1 MKRAL
6 VGVMVLGLALSGC
19 GFGKSRLNPF
29 NWFGAPRQGAPVAT
43 YAAPQDTRGLID
55 TVVTLNVEPYTG
67 GVIVRATGVPPTQ
80 GFWDAALVALP
91 VDDKGQL
98 VYEFRIKPPTTTAA
112 AGTQPSREIAVAASV
127 STYTLQGISSIT
139 VQGARNALK
148 ARP

>member
-6 VGVMVLGLALSGC
+6 VGVMVLGMALSGC

-29 NWFGAPRQGAPVAT
+29 NWFGGPRQGVTVTA

-55 TVVTLNVEPYTG
+55 TVVTLKVEPYTG

-80 GFWDAALVALP
+80 GFWDASLVALP
-91 VDDKGQL
+91 MDAKGQL
-98 VYEFRIKPPTTTAA
+98 VFEFRIKPPVTPAA
-112 AGTQPSREIAVAASV
+112 SGTQPSREITVAASV
-127 STYTLQGISSIT
+127 SSYTLQSVASIT